1 MRSVATILISILLP
15 TLACADD
22 DPIRSGLISRIE
34 LQYTSASI
42 VGSDSPMV
50 AMLLT
55 GARSTNPSTDET
67 TWTEVRVEVA
77 AALTS
82 ALTAKG
88 APLDVMVRGALD
100 PLSTA
105 ELKRLSTLL
114 ADPVYKKFQT
124 AMSSS
129 DNQKRMVQAVMG
141 NPTLLMG
148 PVFDVLKKHNLS
160 VPH

>member
-1 MRSVATILISILLP
+1 MRSIATILIGILLP
-15 TLACADD
+15 TIASADEAT
-22 DPIRSGLISRIE
+22 IRSDLVSRVE
-34 LQYTSASI
+34 VQYTSASI
-42 VGSDSPMV
+42 VGSDSPIV
-50 AMLLT
+50 AMLLA
-55 GARSTNPSTDET
+55 GARSTNPNIDEA
-67 TWTEVRVEVA
+67 TWSEVRVEVA
-77 AALTS
+77 AALSS

-88 APLDVMVRGALD
+88 GSLDVVVRGALD

-114 ADPVYKKFQT
+114 GDPVYKKFQT
-124 AMSSS
+124 AMTSS

-141 NPTLLMG
+141 NPTSMMG